1 MFATLIKIKN
11 SKIHDQQLKLTRSS
25 IKNKLFEI
33 SKEFKN
39 LNLNNMYV
47 QNLLRKMKFSR
58 IKYLLTQGLIQKK
71 IEFRGINIDET
82 LDTQYSPLS
91 SKVELWT

>member
-33 SKEFKN
+33 SKEFKDFK
-39 LNLNNMYV
+39 LKQYV
-47 QNLLRKMKFSR
+47 RTEFTEKDEVFKN
-58 IKYLLTQGLIQKK
+58 K
-71 IEFRGINIDET
+71 IFADPRFNSEKNR
-82 LDTQYSPLS
+82 
-91 SKVELWT
+91 V